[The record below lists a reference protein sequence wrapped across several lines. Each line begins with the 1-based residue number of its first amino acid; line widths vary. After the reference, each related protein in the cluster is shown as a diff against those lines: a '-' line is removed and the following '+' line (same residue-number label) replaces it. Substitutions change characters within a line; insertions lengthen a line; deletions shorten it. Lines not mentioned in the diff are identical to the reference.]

1 MSSRLKFV
9 ILNFKNEI
17 MLDDLSLFVRV
28 VQEGSFL
35 AAARAEDLST
45 ATLTRRIQNLEARF
59 NCQLLNRSARG
70 ISLTPIGERLY
81 ESTVVQVESLQNE
94 VGRLHTDTLGHR
106 GRIRLIA
113 PINLT
118 HHIVQP
124 LLQTFLSE
132 NPGIQLSVLLSNQ
145 AESLA
150 ERQADLALRFGKQAD
165 SGLRQKFVG
174 EFPSVLV
181 ATPEVAL
188 ALEGQSELQA
198 LLAFPCIAALEERY
212 LVLQNRLTGA
222 RSNLPIEPH
231 FHCNDLDVAIATL
244 ESNGGFMHC
253 PYLLIREQLA
263 SGRLVRVMPDWEGE
277 NRRLYVVWNSR
288 NLLMP
293 RTQLL
298 LDFLVEQVGA
308 IGTRLEREL

>member
-1 MSSRLKFV
+1 
-9 ILNFKNEI
+9 

-35 AAARAEDLST
+35 AAARAAELST
-45 ATLTRRIQNLEARF
+45 ATLTRRIQNLETRF

-70 ISLTPIGERLY
+70 VSLTPIGQRLY
-81 ESTVVQVESLQNE
+81 ESTVAQVESLQTE
-94 VGRLHTDTLGHR
+94 VGRLHTDTADHR

-132 NPGIQLSVLLSNQ
+132 NPGIQLSILLSNDV
-145 AESLA
+145 ENLA
-150 ERQADLALRFGKQAD
+150 ERQADLALRFGNQID

-181 ATPEVAL
+181 ATPEVAR
-188 ALEGQSELQA
+188 ALNGAADMQA
-198 LLAFPCIAALEERY
+198 LLAYPCIASLEERY
-212 LVLQNRLTGA
+212 LVLQNRQTGA
-222 RSNLPIEPH
+222 RSNLAIEPH

-253 PYLLIREQLA
+253 PYLLVREHLA
-263 SGRLVRVMPDWEGE
+263 SGRLIRIMPEWEGE
-277 NRRLYVVWNSR
+277 NRRLYMVWNSR

-298 LDFLVEQVGA
+298 LNFLVEQVGA
-308 IGTRLEREL
+308 IGARLALELEHRADELT